1 MIFLRLKRYAVTLLV
16 LASGLAQATTLAQLQ
31 QEAQSN
37 PRLQAILS
45 VNAQAPMSTLTSA
58 TSQLQALY
66 QQHPDYR
73 IAKMFYGY
81 GQLFMATDFLA
92 KKNYLRAAETSK
104 LGFFYIDEAAET
116 EENDWQMR
124 FLRARMDAFVP
135 ATNGRCVV
143 ALKDLGYLQQNPAV
157 PAELKP
163 MMTLMSARALTSCQR
178 DAEAKAAWA
187 SLAQQG
193 EEGKRLAELKGG
205 SAPEWTPAELGAIIQ
220 PLAEVTL

>member
-1 MIFLRLKRYAVTLLV
+1 MIMLRLKRYAVTFLL
-16 LASGLAQATTLAQLQ
+16 LTCSLAQATSQAQMQ

-37 PRLQAILS
+37 PRLQAILAINS
-45 VNAQAPMSTLTSA
+45 QAAMGQLAGA

-81 GQLFMATDFLA
+81 GQLFMATEFLA
-92 KKNYLRAAETSK
+92 KKNYLRAAESSK
-104 LGFFYIDEAAET
+104 LGFFYIDEAAESD
-116 EENDWQMR
+116 EHDWQMR

-135 ATNGRCVV
+135 TSNGRCVV
-143 ALKDLGYLQQNPAV
+143 ALKDLTYLHQNTAV

-163 MMTLMSARALTSCQR
+163 MMTLMSAHALGSCHR
-178 DAEAKAAWA
+178 EADAKAAWA
-187 SLAQQG
+187 ALAQQG
-193 EEGKRLAELKGG
+193 EEGKRLSELKGRG
-205 SAPEWTPAELGAIIQ
+205 APEWTPAELSAIIQ